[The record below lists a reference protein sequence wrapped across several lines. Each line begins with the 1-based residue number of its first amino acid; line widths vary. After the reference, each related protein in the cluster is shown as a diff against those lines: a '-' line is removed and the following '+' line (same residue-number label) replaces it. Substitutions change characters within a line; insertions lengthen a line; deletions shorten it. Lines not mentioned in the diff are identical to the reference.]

1 MKRLFAL
8 IILVPLFLMMISC
21 GKATEIIDTDT
32 EINFL
37 GNTFTV
43 YSQDMWLY
51 NKKDRVTSASIDRF
65 ISRIEETEKEYNVKI
80 RNEVD
85 NIETKI
91 LALTLNGGSGCDM
104 FFCGNDHLF
113 TFFNL
118 GILTP
123 FSEIEVKNHQSEKFG
138 IPSLLVE
145 GTFGGTQYGI
155 INYFG
160 DSIPTIYG
168 LMQINEGML
177 NSLSLT
183 DPHEYVEQG
192 EWTWDNLHR
201 ELIKGTFS
209 DGESE
214 HIGMLSERLLGGI
227 HAFLPAII
235 SNGGHII
242 KYADGIYETGL
253 DDEKSIEA
261 IEFMTELYNEGLI
274 SIVGGDA
281 WLPWLENGNWLF
293 VNDVRMTGTSDRV
306 IVRFPYGPSGNPDIV
321 AAYSMN
327 RDYYAFSLMLSVFES
342 SDIGIIVDDLFEP
355 LDASIYPEGW
365 KDYAIENL
373 FYSDSDYETFMTGLN
388 TLNYYPI
395 GVLYGT
401 NMWNHTGEIEDALYR
416 ILEGHGS
423 AQSEI
428 NAIKETLNNMVNK
441 SLNNIE

>member
-327 RDYYAFSLMLSVFES
+327 RDYYSFSLMLSVFES

-395 GVLYGT
+395 GILYGT